1 MSPEE
6 RQLLQGVFD
15 RMRNNSSAPRDGE
28 ADRLIADNVRQ
39 QPYSPYFLTQAVI
52 VQEQALQ
59 AANQHIENLEQQV
72 QQGAAQPP
80 QGQSGGFLS
89 SIFGGGCRRLTGTRS
104 GAAPAGLEPGQHA
117 GTASGVRPA
126 ELPAAGLRPPA
137 GRTPTGRTLGGQQQA
152 ASQGGGFLR
161 GALSTAAGVAGGA
174 LLFDGIKGLMG
185 GGAGGL
191 GIGQGVHGAGETINN
206 YYGGDSSQTA
216 SDYQQD
222 MAQDA
227 ADNSGGGTA
236 AELAAGCR
244 PGHGRRPGFGWQR
257 RQLRRVT
264 AARHDRACHRP
275 CRNRRIFS
283 DRLLRSDRYRSP
295 FGGNVALTKARF
307 SWAALHIAGLRPS
320 MEQGR

>member
-15 RMRNNSSAPRDGE
+15 RMRNNSSAQRDPD

-59 AANQHIENLEQQV
+59 AANQHIENLERQV
-72 QQGAAQPP
+72 QQGGAGQQAQ
-80 QGQSGGFLS
+80 GHGGFLS
-89 SIFGGGCRRLTGTRS
+89 SIFGGG
-104 GAAPAGLEPGQHA
+104 AAASAAAQRPTWNQGSTQAPPPGYGQA
-117 GTASGVRPA
+117 QPGYGQQPGYAPQQQGGPW
-126 ELPAAGLRPPA
+126 
-137 GRTPTGRTLGGQQQA
+137 GGQPQA
-152 ASQGGGFLR
+152 QGGGFLR
-161 GALSTAAGVAGGA
+161 GALTTAAGVAGGA

-227 ADNSGGGTA
+227 ADNSGGGGTA
-236 AELAAGCR
+236 AD
-244 PGHGRRPGFGWQR
+244 WQ
-257 RQLRRVT
+257 QDADQDMDDSQDT
-264 AARHDRACHRP
+264 
-275 CRNRRIFS
+275 
-283 DRLLRSDRYRSP
+283 
-295 FGGNVALTKARF
+295 GGNDGSYDV
-307 SWAALHIAGLRPS
+307 
-320 MEQGR
+320 